1 MSHIIDSLAYT
12 NRLRGLPPMHKFGF
26 AIALLIG
33 SLIAPL
39 VVQVLISLWI
49 ALWIVVY
56 AGIPGML
63 YLRLLSLP
71 LGFWLTSLPAFV
83 INGIGL
89 NHQQALQWDI
99 WRGWGIPV
107 GNFYLYISQTGL
119 HQVSLLL
126 ARALASTSCLYFI
139 LLTIPF
145 TEILQILRQL
155 RCPPLLTELLMLMY
169 RFIFS
174 VMAIADEIWIAQ
186 NARSG
191 YRTWKRGM
199 QSLGILIGQL
209 LQRTLES
216 YRQVSLSLAARGFTG
231 DLRVSHS
238 RSYQSSRRYT
248 LEALFGCSVLVA
260 LSLTNFGRS
269 GS

>member
-12 NRLRGLPPMHKFGF
+12 NHLRGLPPMHKFGF

-33 SLIAPL
+33 SLIAPEF
-39 VVQVLISLWI
+39 VQVLISVWI
-49 ALWIVVY
+49 AVWIVGY

-63 YLRLLSLP
+63 YLRLLSVP

-83 INGIGL
+83 INGVGL
-89 NHQQALQWDI
+89 NDRQIIQWDV
-99 WRGWGIPV
+99 WHDWGLPV
-107 GNFYLYISQTGL
+107 GSLYLYISQTGL
-119 HQVSLLL
+119 HQVSLLFS
-126 ARALASTSCLYFI
+126 RTLASTSCLYFI

-155 RCPPLLTELLMLMY
+155 RCPSLLTELLMLMY

-174 VMAIADEIWIAQ
+174 LLAIADELWIAQ

-191 YRTWKRGM
+191 YRTCKRGM

-238 RSYQSSRRYT
+238 RSYQSSQRYT
-248 LEALFGCSVLVA
+248 LEALVGCMVLVA
-260 LSLTNFGRS
+260 LSLMNFVR
-269 GS
+269 

>member
-1 MSHIIDSLAYT
+1 MSHLIDSLAYT

-26 AIALLIG
+26 AIALLLG
-33 SLIAPL
+33 SLIAPVL
-39 VVQVLISLWI
+39 VQLLIGLWI
-49 ALWIVVY
+49 AVWIVGY
-56 AGIPGML
+56 AGIPARL
-63 YLRLLSLP
+63 YLRLLSVP

-89 NHQQALQWDI
+89 NHQQSTQWDV
-99 WRGWGIPV
+99 WRGWGIPL
-107 GNFYLYISQTGL
+107 GSLYLYISQTGL
-119 HQVSLLL
+119 HQLSLLFVRTL
-126 ARALASTSCLYFI
+126 ATTSCLYFI

-155 RCPPLLTELLMLMY
+155 RCPLLVTELLMLMY

-174 VMAIADEIWIAQ
+174 LSAIADELWVAQ

-191 YRTWKRGM
+191 YRTRQRGM
-199 QSLGILIGQL
+199 HSLGILIGQL

-231 DLRVSHS
+231 ELRVSHS

-248 LEALFGCSVLVA
+248 LEALLGCSVLVA
-260 LSLTNFGRS
+260 LSVGNFIR
-269 GS
+269 